1 MIYIYFIDK
10 SWLKQDLK
18 PSWFDK
24 IFIFKK
30 NLNIWLYSNRSK
42 NFPQMD
48 NDDQRRIEKPVER
61 LRWSF
66 LQKRLQK
73 ASS

>member
-1 MIYIYFIDK
+1 
-10 SWLKQDLK
+10 
-18 PSWFDK
+18 
-24 IFIFKK
+24 
-30 NLNIWLYSNRSK
+30 
-42 NFPQMD
+42 MD

-66 LQKRLQK
+66 PEKGSQK

>member
-1 MIYIYFIDK
+1 MIYIYFIGRN
-10 SWLKQDLK
+10 WLKQDWK

-30 NLNIWLYSNRSK
+30 HLNIWLYSNSSK

-66 LQKRLQK
+66 PEKGLQK